1 MPAPREPCAD
11 DQTAFMRECHRR
23 VDRIQELLQTHPD
36 AANALK
42 RKVAEEKLDAKLL
55 TQVEREQREL
65 ERASKRLRQQ
75 ESRAK
80 EEVHNATQAAQAAH
94 AVQAQAAWKDY
105 WACSRIEELTA
116 CLHAEKARADD
127 LAHKVVLYER
137 RFGRTF

>member
-1 MPAPREPCAD
+1 MPASRDRCAD
-11 DQTAFMRECHRR
+11 NHTAFMQECHRR
-23 VDRIQELLQTHPD
+23 IDRIQELLQTHPD

-42 RKVAEEKLDAKLL
+42 RKVAEEKIDVKLL

-80 EEVHNATQAAQAAH
+80 EEAHNATQATQAAH

-116 CLHAEKARADD
+116 CLHAEKTRADN
-127 LAHKVVLYER
+127 LAHKVALYEH